1 MYVAGEE
8 DEEEEEDLEE
18 SPIAS
23 IKWLV
28 VQVNKINIYMQQI
41 YRPYED
47 ERNKRREL
55 GVVGCGTKSPT

>member
-47 ERNKRREL
+47 ERNKSRR
-55 GVVGCGTKSPT
+55 VGPRVPRER